1 MRRIK
6 KQLKEFFDNNAL
18 TDKEK
23 AFIMGCMRA
32 QVKYPQLTQSQWD
45 VLMSIQER
53 YKNGKT
59 RSETST

>member
-6 KQLKEFFDNNAL
+6 KQLKEFFDNHSL

>member
-6 KQLKEFFDNNAL
+6 KPLKEFFDNHPL

-32 QVKYPQLTQSQWD
+32 QVKHPQLTQSQWD
-45 VLMSIQER
+45 VIVAIQER

-59 RSETST
+59 RSETPT

>member
-6 KQLKEFFDNNAL
+6 KQLKEFFDNHAL

-59 RSETST
+59 RSETPT